1 MGIGLTILTNLVPL
15 ALVGVPMPGVGQGPV
30 SLSQPGGAASGQA
43 TAELVELRDSAPATL
58 SAPRMVDINLALVP
72 TTSELQRA
80 ADGLFYVDARVNG
93 VPVRFLVDTG
103 ATTVVLTDTD
113 ARRAGVAADL
123 ARSTE
128 RAETAGGA
136 TAMARVRLAS
146 LEAGPARRF
155 DVEAAVTGPGL
166 SVSLLGQSWL
176 AQFDSVTITRD
187 RMVLR

>member
-1 MGIGLTILTNLVPL
+1 MGIGLTILTNLLPL
-15 ALVGVPMPGVGQGPV
+15 ALAGASMPGGGQGPG
-30 SLSQPGGAASGQA
+30 SFERASGA
-43 TAELVELRDSAPATL
+43 SSTELVELRDRETVSLAA
-58 SAPRMVDINLALVP
+58 APRMVDINLALVP
-72 TTSELQRA
+72 TASELHRA
-80 ADGLFYVDARVNG
+80 PDGLFYLDARVNG

-103 ATTVVLTDTD
+103 ATTVVLTDAD
-113 ARRAGVAADL
+113 ARRAGVAADI
-123 ARSTE
+123 ARSSE

-155 DVEAAVTGPGL
+155 DVEACVTGPGL

>member
-15 ALVGVPMPGVGQGPV
+15 ALFGAPMP
-30 SLSQPGGAASGQA
+30 SGAAPGQA
-43 TAELVELRDSAPATL
+43 AVELVEQRNDASSTL

-93 VPVRFLVDTG
+93 VPVRFLIDTG
-103 ATTVVLTDTD
+103 ATTVVLTDAD

-123 ARSTE
+123 ARSIE